1 MNTVVLISCTK
12 SKRKVKSCAARLMY
26 DTSDLFR
33 KSLAY
38 AEVISEDIFVISA
51 KYGLVPLNQVIEYYD
66 ETLKGKRKAEK
77 DAWGKKVATQISEV
91 FDVKNTEFVILSGR
105 DYYAPLQSY
114 LPHIKLPLGNLT
126 LFKRPPALELLTRDA
141 KEDRRV

>member
-1 MNTVVLISCTK
+1 MKTVVLISCTK
-12 SKRKVKSCAARLMY
+12 SKRQVNSCTARLMY

-38 AEVISEDIFVISA
+38 AEVISKDIFVISA
-51 KYGLVPLNQVIEYYD
+51 KYGLVPLNQVINHYD

-77 DAWGKKVATQISEV
+77 DAWGRRVAEQISEL

-105 DYYAPLQSY
+105 DYYAPLQPY

-126 LFKRPPALELLTRDA
+126 LFKRPPALELLTKEA
-141 KEDRRV
+141 KEAKRV